1 MKSLNK
7 FVFDVAVVVKDD
19 GYIHSSIAVD
29 EEGDTTSMFIY
40 LLDKFFF
47 FFSKSSNQ
55 SYSIN
60 ILDSIDG
67 LSRRVE
73 K

>member
-47 FFSKSSNQ
+47 FLFQKFKS
-55 SYSIN
+55 
-60 ILDSIDG
+60 
-67 LSRRVE
+67 VV
-73 K
+73 